1 MPTILSFFLL
11 LALGYVAIVVFI
23 YFYQSRLLYLP
34 GIPSRDLAATPER
47 IGLRYEDLRI
57 ETSDG
62 VMLSGWFVP
71 HPQPRATL
79 LFFHGNAG
87 NISHRLESLELFHRL
102 RLNVLIIDYRGYGQS
117 EGCPS
122 EQGTYRDAAAA
133 IEFLRRRDIPPQTV
147 VVFGRSMGAPIAAWL
162 AGREPVAALIVES
175 AFASVPKMAARLYPW
190 LPVRWLSR
198 FSYDTA
204 AYVAAV
210 ESPVLVIHSR
220 EDEIIPYS
228 QGRIVYDAVSGRRE
242 FLELTGGHNDGFL
255 VSGARYTNGIDE
267 FLNKN
272 AGL

>member
-1 MPTILSFFLL
+1 MPTILSFVLL
-11 LALGYVAIVVFI
+11 LALGYAAIVAFL

-34 GIPSRDLAATPER
+34 GMPGRDIVATPEL
-47 IGLRYEDLRI
+47 IGLQYEDLRI

-102 RLNVLIIDYRGYGQS
+102 RLNVLIIDYRGYGRS
-117 EGCPS
+117 EGRPS

-133 IEFLRRRDIPPQTV
+133 IEFLRRRDIPPQDV
-147 VVFGRSMGAPIAAWL
+147 VVFGRSLGAPIAAWL
-162 AGREPVAALIVES
+162 ASREPVAALIVES
-175 AFASVPKMAARLYPW
+175 AFASVPEMAARLYPW
-190 LPVRWLSR
+190 LPARRLSR
-198 FSYDTA
+198 FRYDTA
-204 AYVAAV
+204 AYVAAI

-228 QGRIVYDAVSGRRE
+228 QGRIVYDAACGRRE

-255 VSGARYTNGIDE
+255 VSGSRYTNGIDE
-267 FLNKN
+267 FLNKHV
-272 AGL
+272 GF